1 VDGTPVTNLAG
12 YRVKYGQQASNLSE
26 TVSVPSPGITSV
38 VIENLST
45 GTWYF
50 AVSAYTTANIES
62 DLSNLAQ
69 KTL

>member
-1 VDGTPVTNLAG
+1 
-12 YRVKYGQQASNLSE
+12 
-26 TVSVPSPGITSV
+26 V